1 MSSMMPAPILGFVAV
16 PAPLPS
22 SSLQFATDNSLKRY
36 GDKFRSAPIVS
47 PARRPRPPTLALS
60 LPSPSPVVII
70 GGGAAGFLCAITLS
84 RRAGSRAHVTIL
96 EGSSSVLEKVRISGG
111 GRCNVTS
118 ALEHD
123 DHRAFS
129 AHYARGSYAMPAVLS
144 RFGPADVV
152 RFFEQEGVPLK
163 TEPSGKLFP
172 MSDSS
177 SSVVDA
183 LVNAAKRAGVGV
195 GMRKRVVDVTRR
207 GERFLL
213 SIAGGEEMEAEYV
226 VISTG
231 SARPAHNWAKRFGHA
246 IVPPVPSLFTFR
258 VDDASLHALA
268 GVAVDD
274 CAVSLRL
281 PRGDASA
288 AKKRRRG
295 GRGGTGLTQRGPL
308 LVTHWGLSGP
318 AVLTLSAFGA
328 RELHGH
334 KYRMACTVDWVPAL
348 TREEKV
354 ALLRSA
360 RVTLSQK
367 NIATVSPF
375 RRKFPNRLWR
385 YLIEGVQ
392 TLSTAQKW
400 KSLRNENV
408 EKLADVLHCSV
419 FEITGK
425 GEFKEEFVTAGGV
438 ALNGI
443 NTKTFE
449 SKQTPGLYFAGETLD
464 VDGRTGGYNLEF
476 AWSSGFIAG
485 SSIAERLL
493 DAVDVELST
502 TLK

>member
-1 MSSMMPAPILGFVAV
+1 M
-16 PAPLPS
+16 
-22 SSLQFATDNSLKRY
+22 
-36 GDKFRSAPIVS
+36 
-47 PARRPRPPTLALS
+47 
-60 LPSPSPVVII
+60 VII
-70 GGGAAGFLCAITLS
+70 GGGAAGFFCAITLS
-84 RRAGSRAHVTIL
+84 RRAGSCAHVTIL

-123 DHRAFS
+123 DARAFS
-129 AHYARGSYAMPAVLS
+129 AHYARGVRAMPAVLS

-152 RFFEQEGVPLK
+152 HFFEQEGVPLK
-163 TEPSGKLFP
+163 AEPSGKVFP
-172 MSDSS
+172 VSDSS
-177 SSVVDA
+177 ESVVDA
-183 LVNAAKRAGVGV
+183 LVNAARKAGVQV
-195 GMRKRVVDVTRR
+195 KMRKRVMDVERR

-213 SIAGGEEMEAEYV
+213 SVAGGEEMEAEYV
-226 VISTG
+226 VIATG
-231 SARPAHNWAKRFGHA
+231 SARAAHKWAERLGHA
-246 IVPPVPSLFTFR
+246 IVPQVPSLFTFR
-258 VDDASLHALA
+258 VDDARLHALA

-274 CAVSLRL
+274 CEVSLRL
-281 PRGDASA
+281 PRGEASA

-295 GRGGTGLTQRGPL
+295 GHAETGFTQRGSL

-328 RELHGH
+328 RELHRH
-334 KYRMACTVDWVPAL
+334 KYRMPCTVDWIPTL

-360 RVTLSQK
+360 RITLSQK

-385 YLIEGVQ
+385 YLIEGEP
-392 TLSTAQKW
+392 TLSTTQKW
-400 KSLRNENV
+400 NSLRNEHV

-438 ALNGI
+438 ALNGV
-443 NTKTFE
+443 NTQTFE
-449 SKQTPGLYFAGETLD
+449 SKQEPKLYFAGETLD

-485 SSIAERLL
+485 SSIAKKLL
-493 DAVDVELST
+493 DAVDLELSA